1 MRSTRRHSPRRNF
14 AVAAFVLACVVVPSA
29 PGITAADPPNMM
41 GIPQQ
46 VPDAIDHVVPAPPF
60 PHLSRIP
67 LRAQSPGLSWRTQ
80 ELREATLPTP
90 TGDPMFDRWPSNL
103 GSLRPGTVIATR
115 DVTASA
121 APVVTA
127 PIASATLIKFRST
140 DAVGTPSF
148 GTATLITPTA
158 SAPVRGPRPILVNN
172 LPIDSLG
179 TACNPGYTL
188 AHGFSIASG
197 VTDLLPPTTQLALA
211 HGYGVLIPDHQGP
224 RMAYAEPVVAGH
236 IVLDSIRAASNLKPK
251 MFGQSAI
258 AMSGYS
264 GGSIATAG
272 AAKLLAGYAPE
283 LAPRVVGAALGG
295 VPADFRMLV
304 GSMNANLA
312 TGLFHA
318 ATFGIARERPEI
330 LTMANNPAQWIASS
344 PLKNVCVIPEA
355 LAGATFMPM
364 QLMANVGD
372 PFHSPVAE
380 HVYRVTQM
388 SDTRSVVPLYIY
400 NGAQEWWI
408 PAAGARSLFVEQCRL
423 GANAQYREVL
433 GEHLTAAVI
442 GFPDA
447 MSWLDARLRGS
458 PARGGCP
465 RR

>member
-1 MRSTRRHSPRRNF
+1 
-14 AVAAFVLACVVVPSA
+14 
-29 PGITAADPPNMM
+29 MM

-46 VPDAIDHVVPAPPF
+46 VPDTIDHVVPAPPF
-60 PHLSRIP
+60 PHLSTIP

-103 GSLRPGTVIATR
+103 GSLQPGTVIATR

-121 APVVTA
+121 APVVTV

-140 DAVGTPSF
+140 DAVGKPSF

-158 SAPVRGPRPILVNN
+158 SAPVRGPRPIVVNN

-236 IVLDSIRAASNLKPK
+236 IVLDSIRAASNLTPK

-372 PFHSPVAE
+372 PFHSPIAE
-380 HVYRVTQM
+380 HIYRVTKM
-388 SDTRSVVPLYIY
+388 SDTRSAVPLYIY

-408 PAAGARSLFVEQCRL
+408 PAAGARNLFLEQCRL
-423 GANAQYREVL
+423 DANAQYRDVV
-433 GEHLTAAVI
+433 GEHVTAAVI

-458 PARGGCP
+458 PARSGCP
-465 RR
+465 HR

>member
-1 MRSTRRHSPRRNF
+1 MRSSRRHPSRRNSA
-14 AVAAFVLACVVVPSA
+14 AVFLLACVVAAIATGVA
-29 PGITAADPPNMM
+29 AADPPNMM

-46 VPDAIDHVVPAPPF
+46 VPDTIDRVVPAPPF
-60 PHLSRIP
+60 PHLSTIP

-103 GSLRPGTVIATR
+103 GSLQPGTVIATR

-121 APVVTA
+121 APVVTV

-140 DAVGTPSF
+140 DAVGKPSF
-148 GTATLITPTA
+148 GTTTLITPTA
-158 SAPVRGPRPILVNN
+158 SAPVRGPRPIVVNN

-318 ATFGIARERPEI
+318 ATFGIARELPEI

-372 PFHSPVAE
+372 PFHSPIAE
-380 HVYRVTQM
+380 HIYRVTKM
-388 SDTRSVVPLYIY
+388 SDARSAVPLYIY

-408 PAAGARSLFVEQCRL
+408 PAAGARNLFLEQCRL
-423 GANAQYREVL
+423 GANAQYRDVV
-433 GEHLTAAVI
+433 GEHVTAAVI

-447 MSWLDARLRGS
+447 MGWLDARLRGS
-458 PARGGCP
+458 PARSGCP
-465 RR
+465 HR

>member
-1 MRSTRRHSPRRNF
+1 MRSSRRHPSRRNSA
-14 AVAAFVLACVVVPSA
+14 AVFLLACVVAAIA
-29 PGITAADPPNMM
+29 PGVAAADPPNMM

-46 VPDAIDHVVPAPPF
+46 VPDTIDRVVPAPPF
-60 PHLSRIP
+60 PHLSTIP

-103 GSLRPGTVIATR
+103 GSLQPGTVIATR

-121 APVVTA
+121 APVVTV

-140 DAVGTPSF
+140 DAVGKPSF

-158 SAPVRGPRPILVNN
+158 SAPVRGPRPIVVNN

-236 IVLDSIRAASNLKPK
+236 IVLDSIRAASNLKPN

-380 HVYRVTQM
+380 HIYRVTKM
-388 SDTRSVVPLYIY
+388 SDTRSAVPLYIY

-408 PAAGARSLFVEQCRL
+408 PAAGARNLFLEQCRL
-423 GANAQYREVL
+423 GANAQYRDVV
-433 GEHLTAAVI
+433 GEHVTAAVI

-458 PARGGCP
+458 PARSGCP
-465 RR
+465 HR

>member
-1 MRSTRRHSPRRNF
+1 MRSSRRHPSRRNSA
-14 AVAAFVLACVVVPSA
+14 AVFLLACVVAAMA
-29 PGITAADPPNMM
+29 PGVAAADPPNMM

-46 VPDAIDHVVPAPPF
+46 VPDTIDRVVPAPPF
-60 PHLSRIP
+60 PHLSTIP

-103 GSLRPGTVIATR
+103 GSLQPGTVIATR

-121 APVVTA
+121 APVVTV

-140 DAVGTPSF
+140 DAVGKPSF
-148 GTATLITPTA
+148 GTTTLITPTA
-158 SAPVRGPRPILVNN
+158 SAPVRGPRPIVVNN

-211 HGYGVLIPDHQGP
+211 HGYSVLIPDHQGP

-380 HVYRVTQM
+380 HIYRVTKM
-388 SDTRSVVPLYIY
+388 SDTRSAVPLYIY

-408 PAAGARSLFVEQCRL
+408 PAAGARNLFLEQCRL
-423 GANAQYREVL
+423 GANAQYRDVV
-433 GEHLTAAVI
+433 GEHVTAAVI

-458 PARGGCP
+458 PARSGCP
-465 RR
+465 HR

>member
-1 MRSTRRHSPRRNF
+1 MRSSRQHPSRRNSA
-14 AVAAFVLACVVVPSA
+14 AVFLLACVVAAMA
-29 PGITAADPPNMM
+29 PGVAAADPPNMM

-46 VPDAIDHVVPAPPF
+46 VPDTIDRVVPAPPF
-60 PHLSRIP
+60 PHLSTIP

-103 GSLRPGTVIATR
+103 GSLQPGTVIATR

-121 APVVTA
+121 APVVTV

-140 DAVGTPSF
+140 DAVGKPSF
-148 GTATLITPTA
+148 GTVTLITPTA
-158 SAPVRGPRPILVNN
+158 SAPVRGPRPIVVNN

-330 LTMANNPAQWIASS
+330 LTMGNNPAQWIASS

-372 PFHSPVAE
+372 PFHSPIAE
-380 HVYRVTQM
+380 HIYRVTKM
-388 SDTRSVVPLYIY
+388 SDARSAVLLYIY

-408 PAAGARSLFVEQCRL
+408 PAAGARNLFLEQCRL
-423 GANAQYREVL
+423 GANAQYRDVV
-433 GEHLTAAVI
+433 GEHVTAAVI

-458 PARGGCP
+458 PARSDCP
-465 RR
+465 HR

>member
-1 MRSTRRHSPRRNF
+1 MRSSRRHPSRRNSA
-14 AVAAFVLACVVVPSA
+14 AVFLLACVVAAIAPSVA
-29 PGITAADPPNMM
+29 AADPPNMM

-46 VPDAIDHVVPAPPF
+46 VPDTIDRVVPAPPF
-60 PHLSRIP
+60 PHLSTIP

-103 GSLRPGTVIATR
+103 GSLQPGTVIATR

-121 APVVTA
+121 APVVTVR
-127 PIASATLIKFRST
+127 IASATLIKFRST
-140 DAVGTPSF
+140 DAVGKPSF
-148 GTATLITPTA
+148 GTTTLITPTA
-158 SAPVRGPRPILVNN
+158 SAPVRGPRPIVVNN

-211 HGYGVLIPDHQGP
+211 HGYSVLIPDHQGP

-372 PFHSPVAE
+372 PFHSPIAE
-380 HVYRVTQM
+380 HIYRVTKM
-388 SDTRSVVPLYIY
+388 SDTRSAVPLYIY

-408 PAAGARSLFVEQCRL
+408 PASGARNLFLEQCRL
-423 GANAQYREVL
+423 SANAHYRDVV
-433 GEHLTAAVI
+433 GEHVTAAVI

-458 PARGGCP
+458 PARSGCP
-465 RR
+465 HR

>member
-1 MRSTRRHSPRRNF
+1 MRSSRRHPSRRNSA
-14 AVAAFVLACVVVPSA
+14 AVFLLACVVAAIA
-29 PGITAADPPNMM
+29 PGVAAADPPNMM

-46 VPDAIDHVVPAPPF
+46 VPDTIDRVVPAPPF
-60 PHLSRIP
+60 PHLSTIP
-67 LRAQSPGLSWRTQ
+67 LRAQSPGLFWRTQ

-103 GSLRPGTVIATR
+103 GSLQPGTVIATR

-121 APVVTA
+121 APVVTV

-140 DAVGTPSF
+140 DAVGKPSF

-158 SAPVRGPRPILVNN
+158 SAPVRGPRPILLNN

-211 HGYGVLIPDHQGP
+211 HGYSVLIPDHQGP

-380 HVYRVTQM
+380 HIYRVTKM
-388 SDTRSVVPLYIY
+388 SDTRSAVPLYIY

-408 PAAGARSLFVEQCRL
+408 PAAGARNLFLEQCRF
-423 GANAQYREVL
+423 GANAQYRDVV
-433 GEHLTAAVI
+433 GEHVTAAVI
-442 GFPDA
+442 GFPAA

-458 PARGGCP
+458 PTSSGCP
-465 RR
+465 HR

>member
-1 MRSTRRHSPRRNF
+1 MRSSRRHPSRRNSA
-14 AVAAFVLACVVVPSA
+14 AVFLLACVVAAMA
-29 PGITAADPPNMM
+29 PGVAAADPPNMM

-46 VPDAIDHVVPAPPF
+46 VPDTIDRVVPAPPF
-60 PHLSRIP
+60 PHLSTIP

-103 GSLRPGTVIATR
+103 GSLQPGTVIATR

-121 APVVTA
+121 APVVTV

-140 DAVGTPSF
+140 DAVGKPSF
-148 GTATLITPTA
+148 GTTTLITPTA
-158 SAPVRGPRPILVNN
+158 SAPVRGPRPIVVNN

-211 HGYGVLIPDHQGP
+211 HGYSVLIPDHQGP

-372 PFHSPVAE
+372 PFHSPIAE
-380 HVYRVTQM
+380 HIYRVTKM
-388 SDTRSVVPLYIY
+388 SDTRSAVPLYIY

-408 PAAGARSLFVEQCRL
+408 PAAGARNLFLEQCRL
-423 GANAQYREVL
+423 GANAQYRDVV
-433 GEHLTAAVI
+433 GEHVTAAVI

-458 PARGGCP
+458 PARSGCP
-465 RR
+465 HR